1 MVKSFDTQ
9 WDQVYNDGKQL
20 NEFPF
25 SDFVSFYFN
34 KFKDNQSKL
43 NILEVGC
50 GAGNNL
56 EFLAQKGHNVY
67 GIDISEK
74 VIEHTKQKFSKKNL
88 SGHFTVD
95 TFIDLPYEDNFFDL
109 IINRAAICH
118 ADMLNA
124 NIAMKECNRVL
135 NSNGVFYSTF
145 YSNFNTF
152 KATKIDF
159 GFYDSFE
166 KEFQNVGALKF
177 YNIFEIT
184 KLFEKNNFDIKNL
197 YLSDKKDMTEIP
209 VQIHSEWIIHANKN
223 K

>member
-1 MVKSFDTQ
+1 MNDSFDNQ
-9 WDQVYNDGKQL
+9 WNQTYGNGKQL

-34 KFKDNQSKL
+34 TFKNNTSKL

-56 EFLAQKGHNVY
+56 EFLAQQGHNVC
-67 GIDISEK
+67 GLDASEN
-74 VIEHTKQKFSKKNL
+74 VIEYTKQKFSKKNL
-88 SGHFTVD
+88 LGNFIVSEFT
-95 TFIDLPYEDNFFDL
+95 DLPYEENYFDL

-118 ADMLNA
+118 ANLHNA
-124 NIAMKECNRVL
+124 NIAMNECNRVI
-135 NSNGVFYSTF
+135 NTNGMFYSTF

-152 KATKIDF
+152 KGKKIDF

-166 KEFQNVGALKF
+166 EGFHDIGRLKF
-177 YNIFEIT
+177 YNMSEIT
-184 KLFEKNNFDIKNL
+184 KLFENNNFNIQKV

-209 VQIHSEWIIHANKN
+209 MQIRSEWIIHANKN